1 MAIAQMDT
9 RLSANKLFKTI
20 ESMPPTELGR
30 LFVHILAVRAQHKAP
45 RLAAAESRLLLRI
58 NKGLPADL
66 RKRLTLLSSKR
77 RRNLLKAQ
85 EHDELLRLTAR
96 LEAEEAARAEAL
108 AELAKLRGVTMTA
121 LMRTLGIR
129 RPRYV

>member
-9 RLSANKLFKTI
+9 QPSADNLLKTI
-20 ESMPPTELGR
+20 ESMPPSELGR
-30 LFVHILAVRAQHKAP
+30 LFVHILAVRAQHRAP
-45 RLAAAESRLLLRI
+45 RLAATESRLLLRI
-58 NKGLPADL
+58 NKGLPAEV

-77 RRNLLKAQ
+77 RRNLLTAH
-85 EHDELLRLTAR
+85 EHDELLRLTER
-96 LEAEEAARAEAL
+96 LEQEEAARAEAL

-129 RPRYV
+129 RPRYA